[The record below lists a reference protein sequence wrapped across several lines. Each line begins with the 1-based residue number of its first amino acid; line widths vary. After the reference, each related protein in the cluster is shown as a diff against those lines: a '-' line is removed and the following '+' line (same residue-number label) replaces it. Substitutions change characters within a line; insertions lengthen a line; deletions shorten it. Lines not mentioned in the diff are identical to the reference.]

1 MDAVAMNEALYIKAV
16 LRRRA
21 EARAY
26 YKEHREEILEK
37 ARNKYLQKKQ
47 SKTLQ

>member
-1 MDAVAMNEALYIKAV
+1 MDAVAINEALYIQAV
-16 LRRRA
+16 MRRRA

-47 SKTLQ
+47 SKISQ